1 MSILDD
7 DSFESYFA
15 VDTSPPCTAM
25 KGRYDSCFFKSYS
38 ESMLTHQLL
47 EKKKKKNSFFFINC
61 EECEIKSTS
70 EGLRIW
76 RNAKACLTSTKRV

>member
-15 VDTSPPCTAM
+15 VGTSPASSPCTDV

-38 ESMLTHQLL
+38 ESTYAWVLD
-47 EKKKKKNSFFFINC
+47 EYEDVDC
-61 EECEIKSTS
+61 
-70 EGLRIW
+70 
-76 RNAKACLTSTKRV
+76 

>member
-15 VDTSPPCTAM
+15 VDTSPGGSRCTDV

-38 ESMLTHQLL
+38 ESAYALIPDEYTLQ
-47 EKKKKKNSFFFINC
+47 
-61 EECEIKSTS
+61 
-70 EGLRIW
+70 R
-76 RNAKACLTSTKRV
+76 R